1 MLKNDIEKHTQQVA
15 LTQSMV
21 DVTVMFFEEQ
31 SSEMNEKE
39 KQMLDGVKKSY
50 IEHFYPVI
58 KSMQDENNR
67 KKIILG
73 RLQQE
78 RQKQFQLLQN
88 LSRSFMAKDPE
99 VSEVS
104 EVSKVSK
111 GPQGP
116 EVSEVS
122 DVSKGPQ
129 GVEVSQGPQGPQ
141 GLEVSKGPQG
151 HRARTVEILV
161 YVIKDFGWSFA
172 STLNQVITSVQQ
184 QKRSGSSVR
193 LNQEKDNSF
202 VYCLFRGVEEEY
214 QITYVIHFL
223 TNSRKEKIRIRIN
236 ISQDEYVKSEMIRRL
251 NAKCFTIP
259 F

>member
-1 MLKNDIEKHTQQVA
+1 MLEKDIEKHTQKVA
-15 LTQSMV
+15 LTKSMV
-21 DVTVMFFEEQ
+21 DLTVMFFEEQ

-104 EVSKVSK
+104 
-111 GPQGP
+111 
-116 EVSEVS
+116 
-122 DVSKGPQ
+122 KGPQ
-129 GVEVSQGPQGPQ
+129 GVEVSQGPQ

-193 LNQEKDNSF
+193 LNQAKDNSF

-223 TNSRKEKIRIRIN
+223 TNSKKEKIRIRIN